1 MEKLS
6 QKSIKK
12 GFNFKSFF
20 KEWGLIFFILIII
33 AIASA
38 KRPAFLSGSNL
49 INILR
54 SYSTIGIAALG
65 MAYTVIAGGMDLS
78 ISSTVSLSAVLTM
91 LVINATTV
99 DRVSPDY
106 ASFVVLLIARNTMN
120 NARRQRIACDF
131 RNLPTLFIISRPPSA
146 WLFYSRYPE

>member
-91 LVINATTV
+91 LG
-99 DRVSPDY
+99 DQ
-106 ASFVVLLIARNTMN
+106 RNN
-120 NARRQRIACDF
+120 R
-131 RNLPTLFIISRPPSA
+131 
-146 WLFYSRYPE
+146 

>member
-65 MAYTVIAGGMDLS
+65 RPTQ
-78 ISSTVSLSAVLTM
+78 SSRAAW
-91 LVINATTV
+91 I
-99 DRVSPDY
+99 
-106 ASFVVLLIARNTMN
+106 
-120 NARRQRIACDF
+120 C
-131 RNLPTLFIISRPPSA
+131 PSA
-146 WLFYSRYPE
+146 PLFLCPQF